1 MRAEDALKLHPNL
14 VISKSKAYFGLFTK
28 IRDVNTKPVEFAFYA
43 KRLMRILSEDA
54 IGELPSNLSKIETPC
69 GPCEGVITM
78 DPNDICAVSIVR
90 AGDSLLEV
98 VREILPGVHV
108 GKILIQRNEETKD
121 KTPEFYYSKMP
132 PNVAGMKILLCDPML
147 ATAGSSIMAVG
158 VLEDKHGVKAENIIF
173 INVLCAPEGLK
184 ILASK
189 YPSMKI
195 VTAQVD
201 EYLNEENFIVP
212 GLGDFGD
219 RFFNTT

>member
-1 MRAEDALKLHPNL
+1 
-14 VISKSKAYFGLFTK
+14 
-28 IRDVNTKPVEFAFYA
+28 
-43 KRLMRILSEDA
+43 
-54 IGELPSNLSKIETPC
+54 
-69 GPCEGVITM
+69 
-78 DPNDICAVSIVR
+78 
-90 AGDSLLEV
+90 
-98 VREILPGVHV
+98 
-108 GKILIQRNEETKD
+108 
-121 KTPEFYYSKMP
+121 MP

-147 ATAGSSIMAVG
+147 ATAGSSIMAVD
-158 VLEDKHGVKAENIIF
+158 VLENKHGVKAENIIF
-173 INVLCAPEGLK
+173 INVLCAPEGLR

>member
-1 MRAEDALKLHPNL
+1 MRAEDAIKLHPNL
-14 VISKSKAYFGLFTK
+14 VISKSKAYLGLFTK
-28 IRDVNTKPVEFAFYA
+28 IRDVNTKPIEFAFYA

-54 IGELPSNLSKIETPC
+54 IGELPSNPSKIETPC
-69 GPCEGVITM
+69 DPCEGVITM

-147 ATAGSSIMAVG
+147 ATAGSSIMAVD
-158 VLEDKHGVKAENIIF
+158 VLENKHGVKAENIIF